1 MGRKTAGIKAKI
13 DADVVRKLSAVEEI
27 LISSNWEWE
36 HWRDGLMV
44 DHWIDKNICVDEGLN
59 HVLGVAF
66 SQVTQITQWF
76 VLLYNTNTTP
86 IAGMTYAS
94 PQFTESTHYSE
105 ATRPQWQEAGVSAKV
120 ITNSANKAS
129 FTMSTAETI
138 YGAGLVSNSTK
149 GDKVASGARLYNVA
163 AFSGGSKTVASS
175 DVLKVTIQL
184 TISDV

>member
-1 MGRKTAGIKAKI
+1 MYKAGINVKI
-13 DADVVRKLSAVEEI
+13 NANVERNLSAVEKA
-27 LISSNWEWE
+27 LISSDWHWE
-36 HWRDGLMV
+36 HWRRGIK
-44 DHWIDKNICVDEGLN
+44 IDEWQDTNICVDEGLE

-76 VLLYNTNTTP
+76 VLLYNTDTTP
-86 IAGMTYAS
+86 VAGMTYAS
-94 PQFTESTHYSE
+94 PLFTESTHYSE
-105 ATRPQWQEAGVSAKV
+105 ANRPQWQEGGVSSKV

-138 YGAGLVSNSTK
+138 YGAALVSDNTK
-149 GDKVASGARLYNVA
+149 GDQVASGAVLYNVA

-175 DVLKVTIQL
+175 DILKVTIQL

>member
-1 MGRKTAGIKAKI
+1 MLKGKSGINVQVSANI
-13 DADVVRKLSAVEEI
+13 ERKLSAVEEA

-36 HWRDGLMV
+36 HWRDGVKIDEWV
-44 DHWIDKNICVDEGLN
+44 DHNICVNEGLD

-76 VLLYNTNTTP
+76 VLLYNTDTTP
-86 IAGMTYAS
+86 AAGMTYAS
-94 PQFTESTHYSE
+94 PLFTESTHYTE
-105 ATRPQWQEAGVSAKV
+105 ANRPQWQEGGVSSRV

-138 YGAGLVSNSTK
+138 YGAGIVSVTTK
-149 GDKVASGARLYNVA
+149 GDKAGGGVLFNVA
-163 AFSGGSKTVASS
+163 DFSGGSKTVASS

-184 TISDV
+184 TISNV

>member
-1 MGRKTAGIKAKI
+1 MKTAGVQDKSEA
-13 DADVVRKLSAVEEI
+13 VVERNLSAVEKMFIE
-27 LISSNWEWE
+27 SHWQWE
-36 HWRDGLMV
+36 HWRHGVKIDEWV
-44 DHWIDKNICVDEGLN
+44 DHNICVDEGLE

-86 IAGMTYAS
+86 VAGMTYAC
-94 PQFTESTHYSE
+94 PVFTESTHYSE
-105 ATRPQWQEAGVSAKV
+105 ANRPQWQEAGVSSKV

-138 YGAGLVSNSTK
+138 YGAALVSDNTK
-149 GDKVASGARLYNVA
+149 GDKAASGAVLYNVA
-163 AFSGGSKTVASS
+163 DFSGGSKTVASS